1 MAISRYNRPADLN
14 LIDTYV
20 PLPFREIKQAITEK
34 QDRYDQTEEIFNKA
48 PGVLDS
54 VNVNEYW
61 VDSYG
66 KTVGKNLAF
75 DVVKAK
81 KDQVQ
86 KEQEDLAAKY
96 KNDWSSPEAQREIK
110 AWATNLGSWYENTG
124 KPLQAKSNA
133 YFKAKEEA
141 GKKKNQM
148 GYQDTY
154 FAFNNLINNEAR
166 KSAEGKVDFDW
177 QDPTYN
183 EYLDKSEAV
192 NKATNNLGAIIKEW
206 SGGRKTNLNDLTAE
220 EYKTFRKSNASQIE
234 SAKSGLMSQLQQK
247 HQQEAFELA
256 RQLAPEGQSPE
267 EYYNETVKI
276 KVSSRDSKGNTIT
289 KEVPYKR
296 GDLLKKQLDQE
307 VSNLF
312 DAKLNIEK
320 KDLTDYSNLN
330 EAQLGKLGI
339 GTDGSPLANQYYES
353 SSVPLQ
359 NELNFELVSDPNLY
373 LAKKLGVEAVNPTG
387 LLGIK
392 TPDGKEVTNKLTGQ
406 RIQDLQKEYEAK
418 TGKKS
423 SGILNYEDEFISWLD
438 KSKGIKWAN
447 EVGHKNKNIGTA
459 VFTYNDS
466 DYKKELKIAE
476 SLKNVLSN
484 PKNPSYREEVI
495 KYIPSFKGVYKL
507 LESQGIK
514 NPSKEQLVATYNQIA
529 PAFSTGEEVTIDRDT
544 QISTLTDILTNQR
557 HIGVSNKLDLKRDTK
572 IPINDLPVYYKG
584 EEKKLG
590 ELLAEGISTKELID
604 DGAIAVAKETLNPS
618 SAGGTTI
625 KLRNSDG
632 NLVEYQTGGDNNQ
645 ERSFFKNNNN
655 YYPEINS
662 ANNFYSNSSGE
673 DVIGESTEKITNDP
687 LVRDYLLQKTGFDIV
702 DSGRPFYST
711 VKMVT
716 MEKEDGTYAPVT
728 LVYTYDAYSGK
739 QIGKPFQRDS
749 FMKYRES
756 RYNKGNI
763 TLPSREKEKKY
774 N

>member
-66 KTVGKNLAF
+66 RNVGKNLGF
-75 DVVKAK
+75 DIVEAK
-81 KDQVQ
+81 KAQAL
-86 KEQEDLAAKY
+86 KEQQELANKY

-220 EYKTFRKSNASQIE
+220 EYKTFRESNKGQIE

-267 EYYNETVKI
+267 EYYNEIVKI
-276 KVSSRDSKGNTIT
+276 KVPSKDSKGNNIT

-296 GDLLKKQLDQE
+296 GDLLKNQLDKE

-312 DAKLNIEK
+312 DAKLNIHT

-330 EAQLGKLGI
+330 EFQLGKFGI
-339 GTDGSPLANQYYES
+339 GKDGQPLNIERSTQVGGEVTGLEPIDFS
-353 SSVPLQ
+353 K
-359 NELNFELVSDPNLY
+359 VSDTNNKFTLPDNVPSMFGNY
-373 LAKKLGVEAVNPTG
+373 
-387 LLGIK
+387 GIK
-392 TPDGKEVTNKLTGQ
+392 PNDPRLGGHVLSHTSNPETYLKEINKGLSSPNVNSFV
-406 RIQDLQKEYEAK
+406 KE
-418 TGKKS
+418 
-423 SGILNYEDEFISWLD
+423 I
-438 KSKGIKWAN
+438 
-447 EVGHKNKNIGTA
+447 
-459 VFTYNDS
+459 
-466 DYKKELKIAE
+466 YKKEKPNIEKLVKEREVIRTKLEAAKKGDLLAMHEVYYETNPVYKNTTYAYAKANNKLGKGLTKEDIKQIQAISNRNLQTIQANQELSLNGLLDKEALNNITNSVINGNAIIRDDKGTIITQEDFNEIQNDALPDEQKTTEGKRKLIESGLTTYITPIGRKEAGYKLTIDGKNYQITYPNSEAVPKFREFQKITENVYNPNSPSEVKLDSVPEEVSNVIRAGKEKYLAGKNIKGVTYSTVRDDYNINDSYLKATIVYEENGDTKTQNFEIPIFPKTSNGKTVTNISKLSTEVNPQTGGYQDMTRYTSQDAE
-476 SLKNVLSN
+476 SLKYL
-484 PKNPSYREEVI
+484 
-495 KYIPSFKGVYKL
+495 
-507 LESQGIK
+507 Q
-514 NPSKEQLVATYNQIA
+514 
-529 PAFSTGEEVTIDRDT
+529 
-544 QISTLTDILTNQR
+544 
-557 HIGVSNKLDLKRDTK
+557 
-572 IPINDLPVYYKG
+572 
-584 EEKKLG
+584 
-590 ELLAEGISTKELID
+590 AE
-604 DGAIAVAKETLNPS
+604 
-618 SAGGTTI
+618 
-625 KLRNSDG
+625 
-632 NLVEYQTGGDNNQ
+632 
-645 ERSFFKNNNN
+645 
-655 YYPEINS
+655 
-662 ANNFYSNSSGE
+662 
-673 DVIGESTEKITNDP
+673 
-687 LVRDYLLQKTGFDIV
+687 
-702 DSGRPFYST
+702 
-711 VKMVT
+711 
-716 MEKEDGTYAPVT
+716 
-728 LVYTYDAYSGK
+728 
-739 QIGKPFQRDS
+739 
-749 FMKYRES
+749 
-756 RYNKGNI
+756 
-763 TLPSREKEKKY
+763 
-774 N
+774 